1 MNGLEILVGPC
12 SARAS
17 PCLPFCTHFMG
28 PAVPLLTFPAE
39 PGVPSLGPG
48 LSMPTFFH
56 IRFEGPGGPC
66 PCQPLYVP
74 PGPSASTQCPSHL
87 FWTHISHTHSE
98 DAALVCHMAVHLVI
112 HLLHALTVAWH
123 THDHPCTL
131 GPPFQTSHRSPH
143 MSLAARPTSWPWLSP
158 SYAQPKCLHAFTH
171 SLTPRVHSY
180 GLSTPLAY
188 LTHLACM
195 YILSLTLCHL
205 HMPLTHLS
213 PQPCPCP
220 GGPPAHTHI
229 AHQPAY
235 TLHSP

>member
-1 MNGLEILVGPC
+1 MVC
-12 SARAS
+12 W
-17 PCLPFCTHFMG
+17 
-28 PAVPLLTFPAE
+28 
-39 PGVPSLGPG
+39 PG
-48 LSMPTFFH
+48 
-56 IRFEGPGGPC
+56 

-74 PGPSASTQCPSHL
+74 AGPSTSTQCPSHL
-87 FWTHISHTHSE
+87 FWTHVSHTHSE

-143 MSLAARPTSWPWLSP
+143 MSLAARPTCSWLWLSP

-171 SLTPRVHSY
+171 SLTPRVHSC
-180 GLSTPLAY
+180 GPSTPLAH
-188 LTHLACM
+188 LTHLACI

-213 PQPCPCP
+213 PQPCPCCP
-220 GGPPAHTHI
+220 GGPPAHTHCT
-229 AHQPAY
+229 PACIHLAFPLNSHFRFVPHMPPG
-235 TLHSP
+235 TCILGHTFLHTPSHL